1 MKLVISASPHI
12 DSGATTRKI
21 MGDVLIALLPALIAA
36 VIIFGWR
43 ALLVTAVCAAACVF
57 FEWGFEKLCHKPST
71 IDDLSAVV
79 TGVILAYNLPVSIPL
94 WQAVFGCLVAIV
106 AVKQLF
112 GGIGKNFANPA
123 LVGRIVLFL
132 SFSKTMTAWVFPDAV
147 SSATPLAQLAAGQKP
162 ELWTLLLGNH
172 GGCIGETCALALLLG
187 GAYLLIRGVITWQT
201 PVCFVGTVF
210 VLSLILGQDAV
221 RQILSGGLLLG
232 AFFMATDYVTA
243 PQTCWGRALFGIGA
257 GLLTCLIRFYGQL
270 RRGRVLRHPLYEHP
284 HAVPVQMDQKQTAR
298 RCTGMKNKEIVK
310 SIVVLVVICLLT
322 SAALAVVNHF
332 TAPVSAANA
341 EARAQQARLDAVPDA
356 ADFAPIEAALPSGV
370 VSAYAALDAAGAPT
384 SYLFT
389 VEGKGF
395 GGTIQVLC
403 VIGMD
408 GRIRTC
414 RTMDVSSETTT
425 LGGQTAN
432 ESYTGQYAGQDA
444 SLSGVSAISG
454 ATITSTA
461 YRGCVETAFEAFE
474 LVKEAQQ

>member
-21 MGDVLIALLPALIAA
+21 MGDVLIALCPALIAA

-187 GAYLLIRGVITWQT
+187 GAYLLLRGVITWQT

-232 AFFMATDYVTA
+232 AFFMATDYVTS
-243 PQTCWGRALFGIGA
+243 PVTKEGQLIYGLGC
-257 GLLTCLIRFYGQL
+257 GLLTVFIRYFGSYPEGVCYSILIMNCLVWIIDKYTKPTRFG
-270 RRGRVLRHPLYEHP
+270 V
-284 HAVPVQMDQKQTAR
+284 DK
-298 RCTGMKNKEIVK
+298 KKEG
-310 SIVVLVVICLLT
+310 
-322 SAALAVVNHF
+322 AA
-332 TAPVSAANA
+332 
-341 EARAQQARLDAVPDA
+341 
-356 ADFAPIEAALPSGV
+356 
-370 VSAYAALDAAGAPT
+370 
-384 SYLFT
+384 
-389 VEGKGF
+389 K
-395 GGTIQVLC
+395 
-403 VIGMD
+403 
-408 GRIRTC
+408 
-414 RTMDVSSETTT
+414 
-425 LGGQTAN
+425 
-432 ESYTGQYAGQDA
+432 
-444 SLSGVSAISG
+444 
-454 ATITSTA
+454 
-461 YRGCVETAFEAFE
+461 
-474 LVKEAQQ
+474 